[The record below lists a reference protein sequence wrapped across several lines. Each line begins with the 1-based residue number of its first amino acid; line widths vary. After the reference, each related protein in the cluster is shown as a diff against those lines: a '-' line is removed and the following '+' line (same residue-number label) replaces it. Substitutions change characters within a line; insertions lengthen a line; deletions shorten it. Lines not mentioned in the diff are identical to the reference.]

1 MTATAPHPTVS
12 APPSGRKVNWPKLT
26 FLGVLLLV
34 FAVYT
39 EMAMGMEWR
48 TQAGRIGPGFFPRI
62 LGFTAIA
69 VTVVAGVREILS
81 RPGSKTVDAVEAAE
95 EAAEPDLG
103 RHPLA
108 LVAFIAAAA
117 VFVALF
123 GVLGAALAGV
133 LFLGVTLWFLDR
145 RAPHPR
151 GDHRCRGPC
160 PPVPRVPDRPQRR
173 SAARHPAVWLKEHH
187 VRLDDRNYRTADAA
201 ESGCCSSAG
210 C

>member
-1 MTATAPHPTVS
+1 MTATSQPAVS
-12 APPSGRKVNWPKLT
+12 EPRSGRNVNWPKLT
-26 FLGVLLLV
+26 FFGVLLLA

-48 TQAGRIGPGFFPRI
+48 TAAGRIGPGFFPRI
-62 LGFTAIA
+62 LGLTAIA
-69 VTVVAGVREILS
+69 VIVVAGVREIFS
-81 RPGSKTVDAVEAAE
+81 RPDDETTDEVEAAE

-108 LVAFIAAAA
+108 LVAFVVAAA

-145 RAPHPR
+145 
-151 GDHRCRGPC
+151 
-160 PPVPRVPDRPQRR
+160 
-173 SAARHPAVWLKEHH
+173 EHH
-187 VRLDDRNYRTADAA
+187 VRAVIIAVAVPVLLYLALQVGLDV
-201 ESGCCSSAG
+201 GLPQG
-210 C
+210 ILPLG

>member
-1 MTATAPHPTVS
+1 MTATSQPAVS
-12 APPSGRKVNWPKLT
+12 EPRSGRDVNWPKLT
-26 FLGVLLLV
+26 FFGVLLLA

-48 TQAGRIGPGFFPRI
+48 TAAGRIGPGFFPRI
-62 LGFTAIA
+62 LGLTAIA
-69 VTVVAGVREILS
+69 VIVVAGVREIFS
-81 RPGSKTVDAVEAAE
+81 RPDDETTDEVEAAE

-108 LVAFIAAAA
+108 LVAFVVAAA

-145 RAPHPR
+145 
-151 GDHRCRGPC
+151 
-160 PPVPRVPDRPQRR
+160 
-173 SAARHPAVWLKEHH
+173 EHH
-187 VRLDDRNYRTADAA
+187 VRAVIIAVAVPVLLYLALQVGLDV
-201 ESGCCSSAG
+201 GLPQG
-210 C
+210 ILPLG

>member
-1 MTATAPHPTVS
+1 VTATAPQPTVS
-12 APPSGRKVNWPKLT
+12 ASPSGRKVNWPKLT

-69 VTVVAGVREILS
+69 VTIAAGVREILS
-81 RPGSKTVDAVEAAE
+81 RRRSETVDAVD
-95 EAAEPDLG
+95 AAEPDLG

-133 LFLGVTLWFLDR
+133 LFLGVTLWFLD
-145 RAPHPR
+145 P
-151 GDHRCRGPC
+151 
-160 PPVPRVPDRPQRR
+160 
-173 SAARHPAVWLKEHH
+173 EHH
-187 VRLDDRNYRTADAA
+187 LRAVIIAIAVPVLLYLAFQIGLN
-201 ESGCCSSAG
+201 AG
-210 C
+210 LPQGILPFG

>member
-12 APPSGRKVNWPKLT
+12 TRPPGSSINWPKVT

-69 VTVVAGVREILS
+69 VTVAAGVRELLS
-81 RPGSKTVDAVEAAE
+81 RPGNKPVDEVEAAG

-103 RHPLA
+103 RHPVA
-108 LVAFIAAAA
+108 LVAFVVAAA

-133 LFLGVTLWFLDR
+133 LFLGITLWFLD
-145 RAPHPR
+145 P
-151 GDHRCRGPC
+151 
-160 PPVPRVPDRPQRR
+160 
-173 SAARHPAVWLKEHH
+173 EHH
-187 VRLDDRNYRTADAA
+187 IRAVIIAIAVPVLLYLAFQTGLN
-201 ESGCCSSAG
+201 AG
-210 C
+210 LPQGILPLG